1 MNNPSTV
8 FNRLADYAEELEN
21 EVEVLD
27 AIVENLDK
35 VVENMRDDYINL
47 KQLVHDY
54 CVRRLCYRRLCYCVC
69 LDEASEKDLFN
80 KLCESVGVSTSEI
93 E

>member
-1 MNNPSTV
+1 MNNPSTI
-8 FNRLADYAEELEN
+8 FNQLADHAEDLEK
-21 EVEVLD
+21 EVEILD

-35 VVENMRDDYINL
+35 VVENMREDYINL

-54 CVRRLCYRRLCYCVC
+54 CVRRLCYCVC
-69 LDEASEKDLFN
+69 LDEASEKELFN

>member
-8 FNRLADYAEELEN
+8 FNQLADHAEDLEK
-21 EVEVLD
+21 EIEILD

-47 KQLVHDY
+47 KKLVHDY
-54 CVRRLCYRRLCYCVC
+54 CVC
-69 LDEASEKDLFN
+69 LDDASEKELFN
-80 KLCESVGVSTSEI
+80 KLCEFVGVSTSEI